1 MDIEG
6 FKNEL
11 YSRMSNFIEWEHSNS
26 PEDVGLRAAT
36 LSKFRSELK
45 STINSLVDERH
56 IIFSHDVELGNFMS
70 HLNPPIEDL
79 MNKYI
84 SG

>member
-6 FKNEL
+6 FKRDLTN
-11 YSRMSNFIEWEHSNS
+11 RMSSFIEWEHTKAPIDAS
-26 PEDVGLRAAT
+26 LRAAT

-45 STINSLVDERH
+45 TTINSLMDEKR
-56 IIFSHDVELGNFMS
+56 IMFNHDVELGNFMNE
-70 HLNPPIEDL
+70 LNEPIENL

>member
-6 FKNEL
+6 FKRDL
-11 YSRMSNFIEWEHSNS
+11 TSRMNSFIEWEHTKAPNDAS
-26 PEDVGLRAAT
+26 LRAAT
-36 LSKFRSELK
+36 LGKFRTELK
-45 STINSLVDERH
+45 TTINKLMDERR
-56 IIFSHDVELGNFMS
+56 IMFNHDVELGNFMNE
-70 HLNPPIEDL
+70 LNEPIENL

>member
-6 FKNEL
+6 FKRDLN
-11 YSRMSNFIEWEHSNS
+11 SRMTSFIEWEHTKAPNDASI
-26 PEDVGLRAAT
+26 RAST
-36 LSKFRSELK
+36 LGKFRTELK
-45 STINSLVDERH
+45 QTINNLMDERR
-56 IIFSHDVELGNFMS
+56 IMFNHDVELGNFMNE
-70 HLNPPIEDL
+70 LNEPIENL